1 MKHKAKITVE
11 TEKRGLFGKKTVLE
25 ERTVWVDGGTYR
37 KMQKEKRN
45 RPYTIEEMM
54 FYDFIFGN

>member
-11 TEKRGLFGKKTVLE
+11 TEKRGLFGKKKVLE
-25 ERTVWVDGGTYR
+25 KRTIWVDGSTYR

>member
-1 MKHKAKITVE
+1 MKHKVKITVE
-11 TEKRGLFGKKTVLE
+11 TEKRGLFGKKKVLE
-25 ERTVWVDGGTYR
+25 ERTVWVDGSTYR

-54 FYDFIFGN
+54 FYDFIFGD

>member
-11 TEKRGLFGKKTVLE
+11 TEKRGLFGKKKVLE
-25 ERTVWVDGGTYR
+25 KRTVWVDGSAYR

-54 FYDFIFGN
+54 FYVFIFGN

>member
-11 TEKRGLFGKKTVLE
+11 TEKRGLFGKKKVLE
-25 ERTVWVDGGTYR
+25 ERTVWVDGSTYR